1 MKQTIFVIF
10 ILLTTA
16 SVYADKNTVLR
27 AEMESFQFLV
37 GFCWSRPFGQP
48 QTNVHCFE
56 PVYGGLHLRQRTT
69 RSANSTGDY
78 VVQEERIYSWNLPT
92 SKISYVFW
100 NSAGDQGT
108 GTVAASAG
116 YIEFSERSFTDSYGN
131 KVTTSFVWENI
142 TARGF
147 DALTVT
153 TNNNEKTETRVSYR
167 RRALADFNLETE

>member
-10 ILLTTA
+10 ILLTT
-16 SVYADKNTVLR
+16 VTVCADENTALR
-27 AEMESFQFLV
+27 AEMEPFQFLV

-78 VVQEERIYSWNLPT
+78 VVQEERIYSWTT

-108 GTVAASAG
+108 GTVAASVG
-116 YIEFSERSFTDSYGN
+116 YIEFPEWSFTDSYGN
-131 KVTTSFVWENI
+131 KVTTSRVWENI

-153 TNNNEKTETRVSYR
+153 TNNNKKTETRASYR